1 MVASALP
8 TRSRRVVALALWA
21 GAFLL
26 LIVAAVVYTGALP
39 LDAAIRVRVASV
51 LGLVAMVDLL
61 LGFWFFRSSL
71 SS

>member
-1 MVASALP
+1 VASGLP
-8 TRSRRVVALALWA
+8 ARSRRVVALALWA
-21 GAFLL
+21 GACLL
-26 LIVAAVVYTGALP
+26 LIVAAVVYAGMLP
-39 LDAAIRVRVASV
+39 LDGALEVRVALV

>member
-1 MVASALP
+1 VANGLP
-8 TRSRRVVALALWA
+8 ARSRRVVALAMWA
-21 GAFLL
+21 GASVL
-26 LIVAAVVYTGALP
+26 LIVAAVVYAGAFP
-39 LDAAIRVRVASV
+39 LDSALRVRAVMV

>member
-1 MVASALP
+1 VASDLP
-8 TRSRRVVALALWA
+8 ARSRRVVSLALWA
-21 GAFLL
+21 GASLL
-26 LIVAAVVYTGALP
+26 LIVAAAVYGGMFP
-39 LDAAIRVRVASV
+39 LDATLRVRVASV